1 MPDKSVNIKRLPEAS
16 DIEDG
21 NFLIIEGDEGTS
33 ILDFKNFIITENN
46 TTFQPLLSSHSTNI
60 DRNYSLV
67 LTLSSNQGSLS
78 GQWEPAGASSIY
90 TLSSASVGT
99 NSVTERL
106 TVAGN
111 ISASGSLSA
120 TSNTSYSYIESRL
133 GIGIS
138 VPTQKLHLKTAGV
151 DTSYALIEGTVA
163 ETGIIIKNDQAHWY
177 LFADDSSFDNSSKH
191 STLNF
196 WNVHAND
203 NIVCMTSA
211 YRVGVGTAS
220 PETTLHLAGNAG
232 LTLNARDNTD
242 ATPDNPASH
251 VNGRIYIRSKLL
263 VVQYN
268 DGGTVRYRTLP
279 LSGTGTTWSHT
290 TDAP

>member
-1 MPDKSVNIKRLPEAS
+1 MPEAS

-21 NFLIIEGDEGTS
+21 NFLIIEGEEGTS
-33 ILDFKNFIITENN
+33 ILDFKNFVITENN

-60 DRNYSLV
+60 DRNYSLI

-78 GQWEPAGASSIY
+78 GQWVPAGASSIY
-90 TLSSASVGT
+90 TLSSASIGT
-99 NSVTERL
+99 TSVTEKL

-138 VPTQKLHLKTAGV
+138 VPSEKLHLKTTGSTMSYARIEAEAAEAGV
-151 DTSYALIEGTVA
+151 
-163 ETGIIIKNDQAHWY
+163 IIKNNQSHWY
-177 LFADDSSFDNSSKH
+177 MFLDDSSFSETSRN

-203 NIVCMTSA
+203 TIVTMTSA
-211 YRVGVGTAS
+211 YKVGIGTTN
-220 PETTLHLAGNAG
+220 PETSLHLAGNAG
-232 LTLNARDNTD
+232 ITLDSRDNTD
-242 ATPDNPASH
+242 ASPDNPASH
-251 VNGRIYIRSKLL
+251 VNGRIYVRSKQL
-263 VVQYN
+263 VIQYN

>member
-1 MPDKSVNIKRLPEAS
+1 MSDKSVNIKRLPEAS

-21 NFLIIEGDEGTS
+21 NFLIIEGEEGTS
-33 ILDFKNFIITENN
+33 ILDFKNFVITENN

-60 DRNYSLV
+60 DRNYSLI

-78 GQWEPAGASSIY
+78 GQWVPAGASSIY
-90 TLSSASVGT
+90 TLSSASIGT
-99 NSVTERL
+99 TSVTEKL

-138 VPTQKLHLKTAGV
+138 VPSEKLHLKTTGSTMSYARIEAEAAEAGV
-151 DTSYALIEGTVA
+151 
-163 ETGIIIKNDQAHWY
+163 IIKNNQSHWY
-177 LFADDSSFDNSSKH
+177 MFLDDSSFSETSRN

-203 NIVCMTSA
+203 TIVTMTSA
-211 YRVGVGTAS
+211 YKVGIGTTN
-220 PETTLHLAGNAG
+220 PETSLHLAGNAG
-232 LTLNARDNTD
+232 ITLDSRDNTD
-242 ATPDNPASH
+242 ASPDNPASH
-251 VNGRIYIRSKLL
+251 VNGRIYVRSKQL
-263 VVQYN
+263 VIQYN